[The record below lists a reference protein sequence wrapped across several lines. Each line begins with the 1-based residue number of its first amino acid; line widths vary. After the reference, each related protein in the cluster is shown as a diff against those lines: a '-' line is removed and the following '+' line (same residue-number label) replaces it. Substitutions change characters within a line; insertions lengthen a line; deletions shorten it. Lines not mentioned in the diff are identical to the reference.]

1 MACCASS
8 AVAASAPSAPP
19 ASAAAP
25 GRARLVLLRHGEST
39 FNALNVFTGWLDVPL
54 SAKGREEAV
63 AAAALL
69 RAAGLHEPSVAFT
82 SALKRAVCTLHIVLE
97 EADSS
102 FVEVRKSWL
111 LNERHYGALQ
121 GLNKAETAAKH
132 GEDMVKIW
140 RRSYDIPPPPLAAAD
155 ARHPANDERYTRLL
169 GVPRS
174 QLPASESLKDCVA
187 RVLPFY
193 NASVEPLLRAGRD
206 VLIVAHGNSLRA
218 LIKHLDSVSDADIA
232 ELNVPTAVPL
242 VYEIDSA
249 TLRPVGPG
257 TYLGDAAEA
266 KAKADAVAAQG
277 KAKV

>member
-1 MACCASS
+1 MACCASAS

-19 ASAAAP
+19 VTAAAVP

-54 SAKGREEAV
+54 SAKGRDEAV

-69 RAAGLHEPSVAFT
+69 RTAGLHEPAVAFT

-132 GEDMVKIW
+132 GEDMVKVW
-140 RRSYDIPPPPLAAAD
+140 RRSYDIPPPPLDTTD

-193 NASVEPLLRAGRD
+193 KSSVEPLLRAGRD
-206 VLIVAHGNSLRA
+206 VLIVAHGNSLRKYTKQA
-218 LIKHLDSVSDADIA
+218 HPPAHF
-232 ELNVPTAVPL
+232 
-242 VYEIDSA
+242 
-249 TLRPVGPG
+249 
-257 TYLGDAAEA
+257 
-266 KAKADAVAAQG
+266 
-277 KAKV
+277 